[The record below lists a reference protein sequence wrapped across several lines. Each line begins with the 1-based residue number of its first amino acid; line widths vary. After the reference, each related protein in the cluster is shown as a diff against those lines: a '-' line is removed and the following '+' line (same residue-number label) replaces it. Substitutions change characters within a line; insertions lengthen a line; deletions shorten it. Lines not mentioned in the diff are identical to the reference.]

1 MTSTLD
7 LIKRNRLPKRQAGQ
21 IIESKTAFFIRYYR
35 TTETGER
42 KQKCEK
48 LADKSDLYRSK
59 NDVRPLAERLMQQV
73 NSGQVMPQGSD
84 TLTEFFRDVYQPWVE
99 KNRATTTAEGYR
111 KTWNKYLEPHIG
123 KIALANLQTQQVTAL
138 LTHFSEQGRRARTL
152 SHAKWLLSG
161 IFEYAIATGVV
172 TANPVPAAKWLTRP
186 KETAPTIEYS
196 LEQVLAMLRV
206 LEPID
211 LRAAVA
217 VALGFFGS
225 MRPIEIRGLMW
236 TDYDGAELHIQRGYH
251 KGNVPLK
258 TKGSNRR
265 IKVIEPLRSL
275 LNKLREQSAGQFIL
289 RNGEDKP
296 LDLDSLNTRVI
307 APALEKAGIAW
318 AGYYAGR
325 RGFSSLMT
333 DTSNNPLNASG
344 HLGHSDM
351 TTTAKHYTK
360 PQRKSINAALKTI
373 EQMATKSAEPEVIQ

>member
-73 NSGQVMPQGSD
+73 NSGEAVPETSD
-84 TLTEFFRDVYQPWVE
+84 TLSEFFRDVYHPWVE

-111 KTWNKYLEPHIG
+111 KSWNRYIAPHLG
-123 KIALANLQTQQVTAL
+123 NVALANVKTQQVTAL
-138 LTHFSEQGRRARTL
+138 LTHYAEQGLRSRTL
-152 SHAKWLLSG
+152 SHTKWLLSG
-161 IFEYAIATGVV
+161 IYEHAIATGVV
-172 TANPVPAAKWLTRP
+172 AANPVPAAKWLTRP
-186 KETAPTIEYS
+186 KETLPTIEYT
-196 LEQVLAMLRV
+196 LEQVLSMLRI
-206 LEPID
+206 LEPVD

-217 VALGFFGS
+217 IALGFFGS

-236 TDYDGAELHIQRGYH
+236 TDFDGAELHIQRGYH
-251 KGNVPLK
+251 KGIVPLK
-258 TKGSNRR
+258 TKGSRRR

-275 LNKLREQSAGQFIL
+275 LNKLREQSAGQFIM

-360 PQRKSINAALKTI
+360 PQRKSINAALETI
-373 EQMATKSAEPEVIQ
+373 EQMATKPAERVQ

>member
-7 LIKRNRLPKRQAGQ
+7 LIRRNRLPKRQAGQ

-48 LADKSDLYRSK
+48 LADKNDLYRSK
-59 NDVRPLAERLMQQV
+59 KDVRPLAERLMQQV
-73 NSGQVMPQGSD
+73 NSGQVIPQGSD
-84 TLTEFFRDVYQPWVE
+84 TLAEFFRDVYQPWVE

-123 KIALANLQTQQVTAL
+123 KIALANLQTKQVTAL
-138 LTHFSEQGRRARTL
+138 LTHFSEHGRRARTL

-161 IFEYAIATGVV
+161 IYEYAIATGVV

-186 KETAPTIEYS
+186 KETLPTIEYT
-196 LEQVLAMLRV
+196 LEQVLSMQRI
-206 LEPID
+206 LEPVD

-236 TDYDGAELHIQRGYH
+236 SDFDGAELHIQRGYH
-251 KGNVPLK
+251 KGIVPLK

-318 AGYYAGR
+318 VGYYAGR

-360 PQRKSINAALKTI
+360 PQRKSINAALETI
-373 EQMATKSAEPEVIQ
+373 EQMATKPAETIQ

>member
-48 LADKSDLYRSK
+48 LADKGDLYRSK
-59 NDVRPLAERLMQQV
+59 NDVRPLADRLMQQV
-73 NSGQVMPQGSD
+73 NSGQVMPQGTD
-84 TLTEFFRDVYQPWVE
+84 TLAEFFRDVYHPWVE

-111 KTWNKYLEPHIG
+111 KTWNKYLAPHVG
-123 KIALANLQTQQVTAL
+123 KIALANLQTRQVTSL
-138 LTHFSEQGRRARTL
+138 LTHFAEQGLRARTL
-152 SHAKWLLSG
+152 SHMKWLLSG
-161 IFEYAIATGVV
+161 VFEYAIAMGVV
-172 TANPVPAAKWLTRP
+172 TANPVPAAKWLARL
-186 KETAPTIEYS
+186 KETTPTIEYT
-196 LEQVLAMLRV
+196 LEQVLGMLRV

-236 TDYDGAELHIQRGYH
+236 TDYDGAELHVQRGYH
-251 KGNVPLK
+251 KGIVPLK

-275 LNKLREQSAGQFIL
+275 LNK
-289 RNGEDKP
+289 
-296 LDLDSLNTRVI
+296 
-307 APALEKAGIAW
+307 
-318 AGYYAGR
+318 
-325 RGFSSLMT
+325 
-333 DTSNNPLNASG
+333 
-344 HLGHSDM
+344 
-351 TTTAKHYTK
+351 
-360 PQRKSINAALKTI
+360 
-373 EQMATKSAEPEVIQ
+373 

>member
-1 MTSTLD
+1 
-7 LIKRNRLPKRQAGQ
+7 
-21 IIESKTAFFIRYYR
+21 
-35 TTETGER
+35 
-42 KQKCEK
+42 
-48 LADKSDLYRSK
+48 
-59 NDVRPLAERLMQQV
+59 
-73 NSGQVMPQGSD
+73 
-84 TLTEFFRDVYQPWVE
+84 
-99 KNRATTTAEGYR
+99 
-111 KTWNKYLEPHIG
+111 
-123 KIALANLQTQQVTAL
+123 
-138 LTHFSEQGRRARTL
+138 
-152 SHAKWLLSG
+152 
-161 IFEYAIATGVV
+161 
-172 TANPVPAAKWLTRP
+172 
-186 KETAPTIEYS
+186 
-196 LEQVLAMLRV
+196 MLRV
-206 LEPID
+206 LEPLD

-236 TDYDGAELHIQRGYH
+236 TDYDGSELHIQRGYH
-251 KGNVPLK
+251 KGIVPLK
-258 TKGSNRR
+258 TKGSKRR

-275 LNKLREQSAGQFIL
+275 LNKLRERSAGQFIL

-360 PQRKSINAALKTI
+360 PQRKSINAALETI
-373 EQMATKSAEPEVIQ
+373 EQMATKPAERVQ

>member
-1 MTSTLD
+1 
-7 LIKRNRLPKRQAGQ
+7 
-21 IIESKTAFFIRYYR
+21 
-35 TTETGER
+35 
-42 KQKCEK
+42 
-48 LADKSDLYRSK
+48 
-59 NDVRPLAERLMQQV
+59 MQQV
-73 NSGQVMPQGSD
+73 NSGQVIPQASD
-84 TLTEFFRDVYQPWVE
+84 ALVDFFRDVYLPWVE

-111 KTWNKYLEPHIG
+111 KTWNKYLAPHVG
-123 KIALANLQTQQVTAL
+123 TLALANLQTKHVTAL
-138 LTHFSEQGRRARTL
+138 LTHFSEKGLRARTL
-152 SHAKWLLSG
+152 SHVKWLLSG
-161 IFEYAIATGVV
+161 IYEYAIATGVV

-186 KETAPTIEYS
+186 KETAPTIEYT
-196 LEQVLAMLRV
+196 LEQVRAMLTI

-251 KGNVPLK
+251 KGVVQLK

-296 LDLDSLNTRVI
+296 LDLDSLNVRVI
-307 APALEKAGIAW
+307 APALETAGIAW

-325 RGFSSLMT
+325 RGFSSLMM
-333 DTSNNPLNASG
+333 DTSGNSRWPSREMESRRLDSRIG
-344 HLGHSDM
+344 
-351 TTTAKHYTK
+351 
-360 PQRKSINAALKTI
+360 
-373 EQMATKSAEPEVIQ
+373 PE

>member
-1 MTSTLD
+1 MSNVLD
-7 LIKRNRLPKRQAGQ
+7 LIKRNRLPKRQVGQ
-21 IIESKTAFFIRYYR
+21 IIESKTAFFVRYYH
-35 TTETGER
+35 TTESGER

-59 NDVRPLAERLMQQV
+59 TDVRPLADRVMQQV
-73 NSGQVMPQGSD
+73 NSGQVIPQASD
-84 TLTEFFRDVYQPWVE
+84 TLAEYFRDVYLPWVE

-111 KTWNKYLEPHIG
+111 KTWNRYLEPHVG
-123 KIALANLQTQQVTAL
+123 TIALANLQTRQVTSL
-138 LTHFSEQGRRARTL
+138 LTHFSEQGIRARTL

-161 IFEYAIATGVV
+161 VYEYAIATGVV

-186 KETAPTIEYS
+186 KETDPTVEYT
-196 LEQVLAMLRV
+196 LEQVLAMLRI
-206 LEPID
+206 LEPVD

-236 TDYDGAELHIQRGYH
+236 ADYDGAELHIQRGYH
-251 KGNVPLK
+251 KSIVPLK

-275 LNKLREQSAGQFIL
+275 LNKLREQSAGEFIL
-289 RNGEDKP
+289 RNGSDKP
-296 LDLDSLNTRVI
+296 MDLDYLNTQVI
-307 APALEKAGIAW
+307 APALKKAGIAW
-318 AGYYAGR
+318 VGYYAGR

-360 PQRKSINAALKTI
+360 PQRKSINAALEKI
-373 EQMATKSAEPEVIQ
+373 EEMATKPAETVQ

>member
-1 MTSTLD
+1 MTDILD
-7 LIKRNRLPKRQAGQ
+7 LIMRNRLPKRQSGQ

-48 LADKSDLYRSK
+48 LADKGDLYRSK
-59 NDVRPLAERLMQQV
+59 SDVRPLAERLMQQV
-73 NSGQVMPQGSD
+73 NSGQAIPQGSD
-84 TLTEFFRDVYQPWVE
+84 TLTEFFRDVYHPWVE

-123 KIALANLQTQQVTAL
+123 KVALANLQTRQVTAL
-138 LTHFSEQGRRARTL
+138 LTHFSEQGLRARTL

-161 IFEYAIATGVV
+161 IYEYAIATGVV
-172 TANPVPAAKWLTRP
+172 SSNPVPAAKWLTRP

-206 LEPID
+206 LDPID

-236 TDYDGAELHIQRGYH
+236 TDFDGAELHIQRGYH
-251 KGNVPLK
+251 KGIVPLK
-258 TKGSNRR
+258 TKGGNRR

-307 APALEKAGIAW
+307 APVLEKAGIAW

-333 DTSNNPLNASG
+333 DTS
-344 HLGHSDM
+344 
-351 TTTAKHYTK
+351 
-360 PQRKSINAALKTI
+360 QV
-373 EQMATKSAEPEVIQ
+373 AETVVSE

>member
-35 TTETGER
+35 TTETGEW

-123 KIALANLQTQQVTAL
+123 KIAPANLQTQQVTAL

-186 KETAPTIEYS
+186 KETAPTVEYS
-196 LEQVLAMLRV
+196 LEQVLVMLRV
-206 LEPID
+206 LGI
-211 LRAAVA
+211 
-217 VALGFFGS
+217 
-225 MRPIEIRGLMW
+225 
-236 TDYDGAELHIQRGYH
+236 
-251 KGNVPLK
+251 VPLK

-275 LNKLREQSAGQFIL
+275 LNKLRAIRGSIHSA
-289 RNGEDKP
+289 K
-296 LDLDSLNTRVI
+296 
-307 APALEKAGIAW
+307 
-318 AGYYAGR
+318 R
-325 RGFSSLMT
+325 RRQAARPRF
-333 DTSNNPLNASG
+333 
-344 HLGHSDM
+344 
-351 TTTAKHYTK
+351 AKHARHCSRTGK
-360 PQRKSINAALKTI
+360 GGHCMGWLLRRTARLLIADD
-373 EQMATKSAEPEVIQ
+373 